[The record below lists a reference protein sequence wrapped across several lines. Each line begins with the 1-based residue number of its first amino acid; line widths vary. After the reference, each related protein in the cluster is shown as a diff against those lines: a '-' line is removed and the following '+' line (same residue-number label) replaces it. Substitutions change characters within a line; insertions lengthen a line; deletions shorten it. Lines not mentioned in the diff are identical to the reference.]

1 MPVRFPKSLEPLLV
15 PIDTVQQHPLN
26 PNNGDTEGIAA
37 SMDANTMFD
46 PVGVQTSTG
55 YIIDGNHRYAALLYH
70 ESPVIPVVWLDVDD
84 DEALR
89 ILIVA
94 NSLAQK
100 AQMDQA
106 SVLALIRDH
115 DWEDTADLMALGLT
129 ADDISKMEQAVAAT
143 PIPDMHGYGEAIPTG
158 NKCPE
163 CGHEW

>member
-1 MPVRFPKSLEPLLV
+1 MPIRFPKSLEPLLV
-15 PIDTVQQHPLN
+15 DITTVEQHPLN
-26 PNNGDTEGIAA
+26 PNNGDTEAIAA
-37 SMDANTMFD
+37 SMDVNTMFD

-70 ESPVIPVVWLDVDD
+70 GSPTIPVVWLDVDD

-100 AQMDQA
+100 AQMDA
-106 SVLALIRDH
+106 GSVLALIKDH
-115 DWEDTADLMALGLT
+115 ELDDVASLMGFGLT
-129 ADDISKMEQAVAAT
+129 QNDIEKMQQAVAAT
-143 PIPDMHGYGEAIPTG
+143 PMPENHGYGEPISSG
-158 NKCPE
+158 MKCPA